1 MSEIIDALGMM
12 PEDVRWYHLAACRNM
27 HVNNF
32 YDFYENDQKL
42 AMQIDEMCMVCP
54 VAQQCYTEGVRN
66 KEKGVWG
73 GIFMDLGR
81 VDKQNN
87 THKTPE
93 VWKRLKKIHG
103 RYSF

>member
-12 PEDVRWYHLAACRNM
+12 AEDVEWYHLSACRGM

-54 VAQQCYTEGVRN
+54 VAKQCYAEGVRN

-73 GIFMDLGR
+73 GIYMNLGR

-87 THKTPE
+87 THKSLE
-93 VWKRLKKIHG
+93 VWRKLKKIHG
-103 RYSF
+103 KHNL